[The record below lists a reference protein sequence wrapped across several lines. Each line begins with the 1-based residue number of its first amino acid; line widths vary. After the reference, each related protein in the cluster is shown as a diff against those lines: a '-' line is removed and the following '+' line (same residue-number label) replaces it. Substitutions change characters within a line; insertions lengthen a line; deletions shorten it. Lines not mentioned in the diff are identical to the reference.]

1 MNELATVT
9 TVGKTCAGV
18 VFGAAIVLLAVVL
31 IATRTH
37 PTPGG
42 VRSRRPRTGRRRA
55 VASFASAV
63 ADGDWDRAERAAR
76 HALDH
81 PQSF

>member
-1 MNELATVT
+1 MNELAAVT
-9 TVGKTCAGV
+9 TVGKTCAGF

-37 PTPGG
+37 PTGG
-42 VRSRRPRTGRRRA
+42 VHSRRHRTGRRRA

-81 PQSF
+81 TQSF